1 MEQQKILIPFP
12 PAMVAELM
20 ALERRKSNLI
30 QGFVWGAKL
39 SEGRWDIAA
48 GMIGLECVIP
58 ENPSKS
64 AESVLVQEPNE
75 GDEA

>member
-20 ALERRKSNLI
+20 ALEQRKSNLI

-48 GMIGLECVIP
+48 GMIGLENTAP
-58 ENPSKS
+58 ES
-64 AESVLVQEPNE
+64 E
-75 GDEA
+75 GRRDPAPGVKTD